1 MGEGKNENNISKTKQ
16 VASDS
21 DCIKGMTLNNK
32 ICKGQHLSRT
42 KNNIHCMI
50 SSFAI
55 AGWLTLQCLAI
66 SSQAAEIPGK

>member
-1 MGEGKNENNISKTKQ
+1 MGEGKNENNISKIKNL
-16 VASDS
+16 VYHSDS
-21 DCIKGMTLNNK
+21 IKEMTLNNK
-32 ICKGQHLSRT
+32 IYKGQHPSRT

-66 SSQAAEIPGK
+66 SSQAAEISGK